1 MQICYT
7 ICDFQRLGQVG
18 LEEYTYNFW
27 RGRDKMFYFV
37 KDIEENVMNVNCIK
51 EVAFLEE
58 AIYNMSLEKMIKE
71 YENLKKWFMLNK
83 MANNFKDKGVAG
95 EELRVFLI
103 ENIPWEDMDY
113 THDILHNR
121 IKEKM
126 GQKFEEYEYNL
137 RSRLSKTCSRIL
149 FETKIKCIL
158 KEKM

>member
-7 ICDFQRLGQVG
+7 IYDFQRLGQVS
-18 LEEYTYNFW
+18 LVEYTYNFW
-27 RGRDKMFYFV
+27 NGRDIMFYFV
-37 KDIEENVMNVNCIK
+37 KDIEENVMNVNCFQ

-95 EELRVFLI
+95 EEINFILK
-103 ENIPWEDMDY
+103 ENVPREDMDY

-126 GQKFEEYEYNL
+126 GQKFEEFEYNL
-137 RSRLSKTCSRIL
+137 RLRLSKTCSRIL

-158 KEKM
+158 KENM